1 VQSTPPLGG
10 GDFSGKRYVW
20 IKDPTVAFTKAEVIE
35 DDEGMLT
42 VRCEDG
48 VVCVVEAA
56 VVIRAECQLIEPI
69 GESSSCR

>member
-1 VQSTPPLGG
+1 MQSTPPLGG

-35 DDEGMLT
+35 DDEGVLT

-48 VVCVVEAA
+48 MVCVVETG
-56 VVIRAECQLIEPI
+56 RAECQLIKI
-69 GESSSCR
+69 HRRN

>member
-1 VQSTPPLGG
+1 MQSTPPLGG

-48 VVCVVEAA
+48 MVCIVETGSGNEGRISANKTY
-56 VVIRAECQLIEPI
+56 R
-69 GESSSCR
+69 RK